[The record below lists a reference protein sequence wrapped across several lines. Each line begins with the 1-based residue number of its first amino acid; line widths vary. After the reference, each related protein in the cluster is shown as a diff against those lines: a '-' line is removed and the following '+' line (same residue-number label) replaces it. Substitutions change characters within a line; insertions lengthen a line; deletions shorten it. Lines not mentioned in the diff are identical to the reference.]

1 MTPLKQ
7 DKHEL
12 WWIEEDAL
20 FQACG
25 LIVAAA
31 HIGKTVFITWNENY
45 LLNYRFK
52 RTKDNSKVKI
62 TSVRI
67 PLPNKGGSYL
77 KSVHALRYNTILLMS
92 NGEVY
97 CFVSFKAVHLIKWL
111 SEVRC
116 LAIVGQ
122 GFSVIRRQEQRMLLQ
137 TYLDIPGI
145 ENGESTLQHT
155 FDITYYAENIFQCD
169 WNDDKYTL
177 TSLKVSENEEHFVQS
192 LLGTNA
198 IKYNY
203 IHIFS
208 INGHVFAMA
217 HRLSGVSETVGQDYH
232 IELICVYATN
242 VRFIQI
248 LPNENLC
255 LVFLDSGSVGMWY
268 VSSVLKIKQSQIHQT
283 GSQWL
288 DYDTSDNGDI
298 YYTDGKQ
305 LVRLRFKY
313 NIQIDECIVH
323 TLRMAVPG
331 VQVCSWLYHREELVC
346 LSDNNIFYCIA
357 LSEEKAAGRFSRTD
371 LIPAAIDPLQYNAT
385 ALHLSKMQPA
395 LLQKNFQMEY
405 KKQQLVS
412 VSKNIHRF
420 SLAFKMYMEY
430 HCHVPS
436 CDGDVVHLQPTQS
449 QGLHADCIFAV
460 LNVILVDSQPLFSS
474 SYWKLLTFFDH
485 HVHVYLL
492 PTEILVKKKCRMVIP
507 IRKRK
512 NQLLPRFKLQ
522 LVGFIEVDSQINAV
536 FFPISAEKCESTY
549 RAVFSVSPAVRN
561 LRPNDLPSCKK
572 LCGPTIRQDI
582 RLASHLTLSR
592 ISALFRVADCVT
604 HNFLELYFVD
614 EKLTFR
620 GTTNVGEIDLTGI
633 LESEDASAIYYFKQH
648 IILNAEILNLP
659 SATLENAST
668 LNKILKF
675 QCESERL
682 YGAQSKDVLDYETIS
697 EGCLKSKYNAI
708 RTVIT

>member
-7 DKHEL
+7 DEHEL
-12 WWIEEDAL
+12 WWIEDDAL

-77 KSVHALRYNTILLMS
+77 KSVHALRCNTILLMS

-97 CFVSFKAVHLIKWL
+97 CFISFKAVHLIKWL

-122 GFSVIRRQEQRMLLQ
+122 EFSVIRRQEQRMLLQ

-177 TSLKVSENEEHFVQS
+177 TSLKVSEKEEHFVQS

-203 IHIFS
+203 VHIFS

-217 HRLSGVSETVGQDYH
+217 HGLSGVSETVGQDYH
-232 IELICVYATN
+232 IELICVYTTN
-242 VRFIQI
+242 VRFIQF

-288 DYDTSDNGDI
+288 DYDTSDNGDV

-371 LIPAAIDPLQYNAT
+371 LIPAAIDRLQYNAT

-405 KKQQLVS
+405 KKQQL
-412 VSKNIHRF
+412 
-420 SLAFKMYMEY
+420 
-430 HCHVPS
+430 
-436 CDGDVVHLQPTQS
+436 
-449 QGLHADCIFAV
+449 
-460 LNVILVDSQPLFSS
+460 
-474 SYWKLLTFFDH
+474 
-485 HVHVYLL
+485 
-492 PTEILVKKKCRMVIP
+492 
-507 IRKRK
+507 
-512 NQLLPRFKLQ
+512 
-522 LVGFIEVDSQINAV
+522 
-536 FFPISAEKCESTY
+536 ISNCTS
-549 RAVFSVSPAVRN
+549 
-561 LRPNDLPSCKK
+561 
-572 LCGPTIRQDI
+572 
-582 RLASHLTLSR
+582 
-592 ISALFRVADCVT
+592 
-604 HNFLELYFVD
+604 
-614 EKLTFR
+614 
-620 GTTNVGEIDLTGI
+620 
-633 LESEDASAIYYFKQH
+633 
-648 IILNAEILNLP
+648 
-659 SATLENAST
+659 
-668 LNKILKF
+668 
-675 QCESERL
+675 
-682 YGAQSKDVLDYETIS
+682 
-697 EGCLKSKYNAI
+697 
-708 RTVIT
+708 